1 MVGYIDMERQFFDA
15 LNSGGDDK
23 EKKMDFLLKNVG
35 WISHEAVLKLLKV
48 NLKVMKCHLP
58 N

>member
-15 LNSGGDDK
+15 LNSGGDDE

-35 WISHEAVLKLLKV
+35 WISREAVLKLLKV
-48 NLKVMKCHLP
+48 NLKVMKYHLP